1 MEKDKLSN
9 ISAILI
15 LSIIMI
21 NKLILNVPYFIIK
34 EVGSGTIINLIY
46 IGIIDYVFL
55 LIILKLFK
63 KFNTHDLIDIAEFL
77 GGKPL
82 KTIISII
89 TILLFLLAAFITI
102 LDFSNV
108 LHTIYFSNFD
118 MIYILLFFITGII
131 IANLLG
137 LNSIIGFSSFISFFA
152 IASIM
157 ITFINT
163 SSNFSINNFTP
174 ILGKNLNTTFLN
186 GLVNTFTMYI
196 IVYIYFLKPLLNKPE
211 DFEKVSKKSFI
222 VSFIIL
228 IITSISMMSLFSGN
242 ANTEPINSLFLLA
255 RQIEFGNFLQRI
267 DALFIFIWILTIF
280 AYLSFTIYMILKIF
294 KKLLNIEDEKMLTYP
309 ICSIL
314 LGLTLIPINIST
326 IHFIEK
332 NIYSYSI
339 IIYIFGIAFF
349 TLLFGYIKKMKGKEI

>member
-196 IVYIYFLKPLLNKPE
+196 IVYIYFIKPLLNKP
-211 DFEKVSKKSFI
+211 
-222 VSFIIL
+222 
-228 IITSISMMSLFSGN
+228 
-242 ANTEPINSLFLLA
+242 
-255 RQIEFGNFLQRI
+255 
-267 DALFIFIWILTIF
+267 
-280 AYLSFTIYMILKIF
+280 
-294 KKLLNIEDEKMLTYP
+294 
-309 ICSIL
+309 
-314 LGLTLIPINIST
+314 
-326 IHFIEK
+326 
-332 NIYSYSI
+332 
-339 IIYIFGIAFF
+339 
-349 TLLFGYIKKMKGKEI
+349 